1 MILQT
6 GGSAVGEISTRSRP
20 FSRAIRTASYGCM
33 TPSWPPSSSITRTSR
48 ARIRSLTRV
57 RSLCCRKLRSAIF
70 PPNKFKAPDTRLA
83 GHCPD
88 SNSCAVA
95 ARTTRTRHHCDKSV
109 RDGLQSIA
117 RRQLATAR
125 LRCRPA
131 VPVACILRLG
141 MRTFPRL
148 PSVGTQPPR
157 SMFQGWWSSA
167 ARCFARVRG
176 IELGLAPP

>member
-1 MILQT
+1 VILQT

-48 ARIRSLTRV
+48 ARIRSFTRV

-83 GHCPD
+83 GYCPD
-88 SNSCAVA
+88 SKSCAVA
-95 ARTTRTRHHCDKSV
+95 ARTTRARHYCDKSV

-125 LRCRPA
+125 VRCPA
-131 VPVACILRLG
+131 VELVAKNSRRRMGDFKPVTLAAAVCRDAVAGLYVSVLG
-141 MRTFPRL
+141 KDPASRSDGPR
-148 PSVGTQPPR
+148 R
-157 SMFQGWWSSA
+157 
-167 ARCFARVRG
+167 
-176 IELGLAPP
+176 

>member
-1 MILQT
+1 VILQT

-48 ARIRSLTRV
+48 ARIRSFTRV

-83 GHCPD
+83 GYCPD
-88 SNSCAVA
+88 SLHALLLRETCAPRQHGAKTV
-95 ARTTRTRHHCDKSV
+95 K
-109 RDGLQSIA
+109 DGLQSIA

-125 LRCRPA
+125 VRCPTAGR
-131 VPVACILRLG
+131 VARKISTLTGLRL
-141 MRTFPRL
+141 RL
-148 PSVGTQPPR
+148 PSVWTQPPTA
-157 SMFQGWWSSA
+157 MFQPMFHGWLSIRRTRSTS
-167 ARCFARVRG
+167 
-176 IELGLAPP
+176 